1 MTAGVGSCIDED
13 YSDEADGDFPVSA
26 GDVVVIDGA
35 FIRNIGYIEG
45 VRYWMVSLLSVARK

>member
-26 GDVVVIDGA
+26 ADVVVIDGA
-35 FIRNIGYIEG
+35 FIRNMGYKRSRPRLPEI
-45 VRYWMVSLLSVARK
+45 LTKL